1 MIKLHPRSTVK
12 EARQIPLWT
21 IVQRDPARY
30 MYTQGPVETLDGCG
44 DLRLHAVPRA
54 TAHNVREVGPVR

>member
-1 MIKLHPRSTVK
+1 MIELHTRSTVK
-12 EARQIPLWT
+12 EAHQILLWT
-21 IVQRDPARY
+21 IVHRDPARY
-30 MYTQGPVETLDGCG
+30 MYTQGPVETLDDRG